1 MNWHHAVL
9 TSLVAD
15 PPTNL
20 TAITSKKAMNV
31 SWVAP
36 TDDGNSPISGYEIE
50 FDDLYTYET
59 EGTETTY
66 QFTDLRAGKQVP

>member
-1 MNWHHAVL
+1 
-9 TSLVAD
+9 
-15 PPTNL
+15 
-20 TAITSKKAMNV
+20 MNV

-36 TDDGNSPISGYEIE
+36 TDDGNSPISKYELE

-66 QFTDLRAGKQVP
+66 QFTDLRAGKQGP